1 MKRSDDTYVLFK
13 KGLDLLVYGHILEL
27 KTINKMGKVDLE
39 DEREE

>member
-1 MKRSDDTYVLFK
+1 MKNNDDTYVLFK

-39 DEREE
+39 DERKK